1 MRDGNP
7 APVTRLT
14 DYRPPAWLVDHT
26 RLDVDLRDGHAT
38 VTAELTVRRNPARD
52 DRPGELVL
60 DGEHLEL
67 LSLSVDDRP
76 LGEPDYR
83 LEEGRA
89 KRNLSE
95 HSQSVKPRPVAPG
108 ST

>member
-67 LSLSVDDRP
+67 
-76 LGEPDYR
+76 
-83 LEEGRA
+83 
-89 KRNLSE
+89 
-95 HSQSVKPRPVAPG
+95 
-108 ST
+108 

>member
-38 VTAELTVRRNPARD
+38 KIKFPPHGN
-52 DRPGELVL
+52 LVILGRL
-60 DGEHLEL
+60 D
-67 LSLSVDDRP
+67 
-76 LGEPDYR
+76 
-83 LEEGRA
+83 EG
-89 KRNLSE
+89 
-95 HSQSVKPRPVAPG
+95 
-108 ST
+108 